1 MWRTRHIG
9 SFLPAME
16 TKYYNVMTD
25 WTNIFDQHI
34 KCYIK
39 KDNFKKLLVAK
50 DMSIQLVPFLYIF
63 QRKLSTDNNRFN

>member
-1 MWRTRHIG
+1 MI
-9 SFLPAME
+9 
-16 TKYYNVMTD
+16 D

-50 DMSIQLVPFLYIF
+50 DMSVQLVPFLYIF
-63 QRKLSTDNNRFN
+63 QRKLSTDTVAADGAKAFKKRQREKLRVLLP